1 VAQSPCNS
9 TYLKGAWYPVA
20 RAKAI
25 KKNRLFK
32 SKVAEIPI
40 VLTRLDRPCALV
52 DSCPHRG
59 FPLSYGS
66 IHGNDIQ
73 CKYHGWRISASNGEC
88 IRIPCLTEAQRQL
101 GIETKIKSMRLPC
114 LDRGGLTWVYVASSH
129 EEPYAC
135 LESLPAPFDRDPNV
149 YIEKIFKADIDQS
162 TIGLIDPVH
171 VPFVHTSRWWK
182 KTNPDAFNIER
193 RDFEPSARGFTL
205 KRHVIPN
212 SAKPYKLL
220 GEPVQTEIRFEL
232 PSLRLEIIE
241 GTRHAACS
249 LTVLAPIDKQTTRVH
264 QCLYW
269 SSPWLLPA
277 KPILKLLGEVFL
289 DQDRVVVEQQQE
301 GLEHHPSLTLIEGAD
316 TQAKW
321 YLRIKREMER
331 CQREGSSFTNPLGP
345 ASLEWM
351 C

>member
-1 VAQSPCNS
+1 MAQSPYHS
-9 TYLKGAWYPVA
+9 TYLKGTWYPVTCS
-20 RAKAI
+20 KKI
-25 KKNRLFK
+25 KKNQLFK
-32 SKVAEIPI
+32 SKVADTSI

-73 CKYHGWRISASNGEC
+73 CKYHGWRISASNGDC
-88 IRIPCLTEAQRQL
+88 IHIPCLTEAQRQL
-101 GIETKIKSMRLPC
+101 GLETKIKSMRLPC
-114 LDRGGLTWVYVASSH
+114 VDRGGLTWVYVASSH
-129 EEPYAC
+129 EEPTAC

-149 YIEKIFKADIDQS
+149 YIERIFKAD
-162 TIGLIDPVH
+162 
-171 VPFVHTSRWWK
+171 
-182 KTNPDAFNIER
+182 
-193 RDFEPSARGFTL
+193 RDFMPSARGFTL

-249 LTVLAPIDKQTTRVH
+249 LTVLAPIDNQTTRVH

-301 GLEHHPSLTLIEGAD
+301 GLEHHPPLTLIEGAD

-331 CQREGSSFTNPLGP
+331 CQREGSSFTNPLSP